1 MRKNKGIT
9 LISLTIM
16 IIILIVL
23 ASVTMYYG
31 NSIITETKIQD
42 LVTNMLLIQATLKG
56 NLEQY
61 NFELQTVDPNDTA
74 TIEELKKQYLI
85 GKKLSDNPEIE
96 QIFNDLGVQ
105 EYGYEYYYLDTD
117 TLVSLGLKELKS
129 EEDTGY
135 YIVGYT
141 TDLDTADEEYTSK
154 VQVINTKGYQNN
166 YTLDSIQ
173 NI

>member
-61 NFELQTVDPNDTA
+61 NFEL
-74 TIEELKKQYLI
+74 
-85 GKKLSDNPEIE
+85 
-96 QIFNDLGVQ
+96 
-105 EYGYEYYYLDTD
+105 
-117 TLVSLGLKELKS
+117 
-129 EEDTGY
+129 
-135 YIVGYT
+135 
-141 TDLDTADEEYTSK
+141 
-154 VQVINTKGYQNN
+154 
-166 YTLDSIQ
+166 
-173 NI
+173 

>member
-1 MRKNKGIT
+1 M
-9 LISLTIM
+9 
-16 IIILIVL
+16 
-23 ASVTMYYG
+23 
-31 NSIITETKIQD
+31 
-42 LVTNMLLIQATLKG
+42 
-56 NLEQY
+56 
-61 NFELQTVDPNDTA
+61 
-74 TIEELKKQYLI
+74 
-85 GKKLSDNPEIE
+85 
-96 QIFNDLGVQ
+96 GVQ